1 MEGRRGMAWLPPKVQ
16 SPGLVT
22 AECGRTV
29 AASGTATY
37 THINRIFL
45 PVRAVGSVLVR
56 E

>member
-1 MEGRRGMAWLPPKVQ
+1 MAWLPPKVQ